1 MVIKKVIY
9 KDVKNIQT
17 ARRKI
22 KELDKKGYKN
32 TIIIDS
38 KTIGSGRKIRGVG
51 IRVLAFKGRKST
63 PKGFR
68 TRKEKF

>member
-1 MVIKKVIY
+1 MVVRKVIY
-9 KDVKNIQT
+9 KDVRNLPT

-32 TIIIDS
+32 TIIVDS
-38 KTIGSGRKIRGVG
+38 KIIGSGRNIRGVG
-51 IRVLAFKGRKST
+51 TRVVAFKGRKPT

-68 TRKEKF
+68 TKKEEF